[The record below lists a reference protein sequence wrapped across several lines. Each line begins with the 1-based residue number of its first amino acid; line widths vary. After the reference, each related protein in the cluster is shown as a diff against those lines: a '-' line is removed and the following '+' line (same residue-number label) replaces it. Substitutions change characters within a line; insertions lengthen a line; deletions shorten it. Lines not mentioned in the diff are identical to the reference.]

1 MARCVGQRH
10 VDRPVS
16 RRAFDGAR
24 TIGNTATSRNLPRS
38 GGAARRAR
46 CRHRVRSRQASCGLR
61 QLRRAAPASIGS
73 TATVR
78 VTVGTATRQRTRAT
92 LPSCPTRAAS
102 RRGAARFA
110 HPVRGRRTSWAASFS
125 AGACHWEAD
134 RKPRRSPV
142 APGACRY
149 RALAD
154 DAGRDRAAGDS
165 LLSPACGAPSAVED
179 PLHLDQAGRQGV
191 DVGAGRVDA
200 E

>member
-125 AGACHWEAD
+125 AGACHW
-134 RKPRRSPV
+134 RQTGSPAV
-142 APGACRY
+142 ARWR

-154 DAGRDRAAGDS
+154 TERLPMTPAATERQETRFSARPAVRLQPLKTRCTWTRPAARAS
-165 LLSPACGAPSAVED
+165 MSARVE
-179 PLHLDQAGRQGV
+179 
-191 DVGAGRVDA
+191 
-200 E
+200 